1 MKAETVA
8 RAVVNAL
15 CVPAEVTV
23 EELVI
28 LPASGTL

>member
-1 MKAETVA
+1 
-8 RAVVNAL
+8 VNAL
-15 CVPAEVTV
+15 FVPAEATV